1 MPIMQSRLADHVS
14 PPTRSE
20 VAAFAITNAS
30 QYYAL
35 RTAVTG
41 FPPNNTPDESFWYGR
56 YVTMETDA
64 DVFILFHDD
73 TVDIDITAA
82 PNGANAINLPIKMV
96 AGVPKNFLMPSKTSS
111 ISYLIWKAAV
121 SGGILRMWTSSPK
134 GF

>member
-1 MPIMQSRLADHVS
+1 
-14 PPTRSE
+14 
-20 VAAFAITNAS
+20 
-30 QYYAL
+30 
-35 RTAVTG
+35 
-41 FPPNNTPDESFWYGR
+41 
-56 YVTMETDA
+56 METDT